1 MAREMWREDRD
12 DAMEAEKSGI
22 PVSRREDELVGKMPT
37 LLGARGHHDDG
48 NLPACGDWG
57 EWAWGGESA
66 GWVVEER

>member
-12 DAMEAEKSGI
+12 DAMEAEKSGM

-37 LLGARGHHDDG
+37 LLEARGHHDDG

-57 EWAWGGESA
+57 AWAGSRESV
-66 GWVVEER
+66 GSVVK